1 MPRQRNHYPRTAR
14 ALPEDF
20 PDRLERFKEVS
31 GLSWREL
38 ARRLRTSTVTLWR
51 WRNGVRPHP
60 RHLRA
65 LHELA
70 DELGLLRLLTTG
82 TVGDGGTQKGSAG
95 A

>member
-1 MPRQRNHYPRTAR
+1 MPRQRNHYPRA
-14 ALPEDF
+14 AHVIPEDF

-38 ARRLRTSTVTLWR
+38 ARLLRTSTVTLWR
-51 WRNGVRPHP
+51 WRHGVKPHP

-65 LHELA
+65 LHDLA

-82 TVGDGGTQKGSAG
+82 TVGDGRTQEGGAG